1 MTGHHSYCEAQE
13 ALVEFISVHPLQR
26 YETLVAVPKLR
37 APIVLV
43 HGLFGFDRLKVAGWT
58 LANYFSN
65 LPDFLAAAGNRVLV
79 ARMSPTGG
87 VVERAAQLKE
97 FLDRESPGE
106 PVHLFAHSMGGLDAR
121 YMISK
126 LGMAERVLTLTTVGT
141 PHRGTSFA
149 DWGINRLARL
159 LAPILEA
166 IGIPHQA
173 FYDLTTTRCGA
184 FNEQVKDDPRVR
196 YFSVAGRH
204 EGGWHSPEWQLSH
217 PIVTLAEG
225 PNDGIVSVASATY
238 GERCEV
244 WKGDHI
250 SLINWLNPLAQFRG
264 KCQNRTEQ
272 YASLVRSLADEGF

>member
-1 MTGHHSYCEAQE
+1 
-13 ALVEFISVHPLQR
+13 
-26 YETLVAVPKLR
+26 
-37 APIVLV
+37 
-43 HGLFGFDRLKVAGWT
+43 
-58 LANYFSN
+58 
-65 LPDFLAAAGNRVLV
+65 
-79 ARMSPTGG
+79 
-87 VVERAAQLKE
+87 
-97 FLDRESPGE
+97 
-106 PVHLFAHSMGGLDAR
+106 MGGLDAR

-184 FNEQVKDDPRVR
+184 FNEQVKDDLRVR

-238 GERCEV
+238 GERCEIWMRPPYRLPRSV
-244 WKGDHI
+244 KKPSPQNGLMNRYEPFSPKNRPRSPRRWRP
-250 SLINWLNPLAQFRG
+250 SMNWHVQPMTTTTR
-264 KCQNRTEQ
+264 K
-272 YASLVRSLADEGF
+272 S